1 MRGGRSCAADSFEE
15 TVPGESYG
23 SESPT
28 LQGRVETVFE
38 GMGMAW
44 VFQLIRRAET
54 LASCLDAYQTALGT
68 GRWT

>member
-1 MRGGRSCAADSFEE
+1 
-15 TVPGESYG
+15 VPGESYG